1 MNDLMEN
8 TITIAISNRESVPL
22 PHSVP
27 KGITLRLDF
36 FSKSGESLS
45 KALIMFTRLLYF
57 EYINN
62 VARECSFFLHYHY
75 ALFHGFFRVEVPLL
89 EVPLFII

>member
-1 MNDLMEN
+1 MFYFFRGFNVEHVQTWLISWAEFYLLDMNDLMEN
-8 TITIAISNRESVPL
+8 TITIAISNQRAEGY
-22 PHSVP
+22 HP
-27 KGITLRLDF
+27 KTWF

-62 VARECSFFLHYHY
+62 VARECSFF
-75 ALFHGFFRVEVPLL
+75 F
-89 EVPLFII
+89 

>member
-62 VARECSFFLHYHY
+62 VARECSFFFTLS
-75 ALFHGFFRVEVPLL
+75 LCTIPWIF
-89 EVPLFII
+89 